1 MVMLNLYSLYYYHLE
16 FVQSLL
22 IVTQSLVIVTQ
33 SFVTQSL
40 VIVTQSFV
48 TQSLVIVTQSFV
60 IQSLVIVTQSFVS
73 VDCDSVVVFCLIV
86 TQSVFVYFDRNQR
99 VIVCGWFYFLL
110 NGLLVDLLDL
120 MTCSKLV

>member
-1 MVMLNLYSLYYYHLE
+1 MILIYNCYYYCYFHWIVLGLMMVMLNLYSLYYYHLE

-33 SFVTQSL
+33 SFV
-40 VIVTQSFV
+40 
-48 TQSLVIVTQSFV
+48 
-60 IQSLVIVTQSFVS
+60 S

-86 TQSVFVYFDRNQR
+86 TQSVFVYFDPNQR

>member
-1 MVMLNLYSLYYYHLE
+1 MVMILIYNCYYCYFHWIVLGLMMVMLNLYSLYYYHLE

-33 SFVTQSL
+33 SFVTQSF
-40 VIVTQSFV
+40 VIV
-48 TQSLVIVTQSFV
+48 I
-60 IQSLVIVTQSFVS
+60 QSFVS